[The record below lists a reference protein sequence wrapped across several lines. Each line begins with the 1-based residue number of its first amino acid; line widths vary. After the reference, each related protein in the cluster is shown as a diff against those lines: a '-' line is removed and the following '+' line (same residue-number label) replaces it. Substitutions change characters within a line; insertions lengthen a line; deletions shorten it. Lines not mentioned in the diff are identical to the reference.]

1 MKTKKAVKKHGGDVY
16 VSPHP
21 KGGWQVK
28 KAGASKAYKRLKS
41 QKEAIAIG
49 RAMAQKAASELVVQR
64 GDDGRIRLKDSH
76 GHDPRRSKG

>member
-1 MKTKKAVKKHGGDVY
+1 MPMKKIKKHGSDIF

-28 KAGASKAYKRLKS
+28 KAHAKKAYRRTKS

-49 RAMAQKAASELVVQR
+49 RAMAKRNASELVIR
-64 GDDGRIRLKDSH
+64 RDDGRIRDKDSH